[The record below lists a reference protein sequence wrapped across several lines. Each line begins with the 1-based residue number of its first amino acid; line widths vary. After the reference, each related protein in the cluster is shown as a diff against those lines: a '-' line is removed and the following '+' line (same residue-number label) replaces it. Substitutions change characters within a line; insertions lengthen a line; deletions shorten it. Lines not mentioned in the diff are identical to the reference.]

1 MTHMAK
7 CCQPIP
13 GDEIIGFV
21 TQGRGISV
29 HRKDCLKF
37 KRMIELFPERVVDAA
52 WGENVENKGYTVTVK
67 VTGDDYPGFLRDVT
81 TVVSNE
87 KMNALAVR
95 STVDSRKDLCIVEL
109 DLLVISIPVLKRTIA
124 KLKELP
130 KVHSA
135 KRL

>member
-1 MTHMAK
+1 M
-7 CCQPIP
+7 
-13 GDEIIGFV
+13 
-21 TQGRGISV
+21 
-29 HRKDCLKF
+29 
-37 KRMIELFPERVVDAA
+37 
-52 WGENVENKGYTVTVK
+52 ENKGYTVTVK